1 MQLYLVLQKKW
12 FEEILSGN
20 KKEEYR
26 DFTDFYINR
35 LCETD
40 KKTGEITAIKPY
52 TSVKFQ
58 EGYNKDAR
66 QMVVECKGVMIE
78 ADEGVTEY
86 DAENCNFV
94 IELGEILEK
103 NF

>member
-1 MQLYLVLQKKW
+1 MQLYLVLQKRW

-35 LCETD
+35 LCEID

-52 TSVKFQ
+52 KTVKFQ
-58 EGYNKDAR
+58 EGYNANAR
-66 QMVVECKGVMIE
+66 QMILECKNIVIE
-78 ADEGVTEY
+78 ADEGVEEY
-86 DAENCNFV
+86 DVNNCNFV
-94 IELGEILEK
+94 IELGEILNK